1 MRTTTPTQE
10 TPMTTIT
17 KAAAEMAL
25 TLRGLGTRDAALE
38 RRVDID
44 VAKWGEG
51 EREAS
56 RRMHGRTSYGLLL
69 NSIAVADVDD
79 LDEELMRLA
88 AAVMTADDRA
98 ELRKGG

>member
-1 MRTTTPTQE
+1 MAKRQVTKL
-10 TPMTTIT
+10 T
-17 KAAAEMAL
+17 KADAELAL
-25 TLRGLGTRDAALE
+25 ALRGLGTRDAALE
-38 RRVDID
+38 RRVAID

-56 RRMHGRTSYGLLL
+56 RRMHGRRSYGLLI
-69 NSIAVADVDD
+69 NSIAVADVENI
-79 LDEELMRLA
+79 DEELMRLA

>member
-1 MRTTTPTQE
+1 MAKTNK
-10 TPMTTIT
+10 IS
-17 KAAAEMAL
+17 KIDAEIAL
-25 TLRGLGTRDAALE
+25 TLRGLGTREQALAK
-38 RRVDID
+38 RVDLD

-56 RRMHGRTSYGLLL
+56 RRLHGRRSHGLLV
-69 NSIAVADVDD
+69 NSIAVADVNQIDD
-79 LDEELMRLA
+79 ELMRLA